1 MNQGKETMTEN
12 RPTVVGSGGDFVT
25 FTIAG
30 QLFGVPVLEV
40 QDVLRPQAVTR
51 IPMAPPEILGSLNLR
66 GRIVTVVDT
75 RHRLGLPKAEG
86 NDQPMS
92 IVVPHGDDLFSLAV
106 DKVGEVLSPN
116 PQSFEPNP
124 PTLDPAWREVATG
137 IYRLKDELLVVIDVA
152 RLLRLGGATAHAA

>member
-1 MNQGKETMTEN
+1 MSDN
-12 RPTVVGSGGDFVT
+12 RQNTAGTGGDFVT

-75 RHRLGLPKAEG
+75 RHRLGLPKAET
-86 NDQPMS
+86 DEPPMS
-92 IVVPHGDDLFSLAV
+92 IVVPYRDDLFSLAV
-106 DKVGEVLSPN
+106 DRVGEVLSPN

-124 PTLDPAWREVATG
+124 PTLDPAWRDVATG

-152 RLLRLGGATAHAA
+152 RLLRLGTAAHAA

>member
-1 MNQGKETMTEN
+1 MNQSNKAMQEN
-12 RPTVVGSGGDFVT
+12 HHSAGTAGEFVT

-30 QLFGVPVLEV
+30 QLFGVPVLAV

-75 RHRLGLPKAEG
+75 RHRLGLPKADTGE
-86 NDQPMS
+86 QPMS

-106 DKVGEVLSPN
+106 DRVGEVLSPD
-116 PQSFEPNP
+116 PQSFESNP

-152 RLLRLGGATAHAA
+152 RLLRLGSATAHAA

>member
-1 MNQGKETMTEN
+1 MTQGNPTMADN
-12 RPTVVGSGGDFVT
+12 HLNASGTAGEFVT

-30 QLFGVPVLEV
+30 QLFGVPVLAV
-40 QDVLRPQAVTR
+40 QDVLRPQAITH

-75 RHRLGLPKAEG
+75 RHRLGLPKAET
-86 NDQPMS
+86 NEPPMS
-92 IVVPHGDDLFSLAV
+92 IVVPHRDDLFSLAV
-106 DKVGEVLSPN
+106 DRVGEVLNPD

-124 PTLDPAWREVATG
+124 PTLDPAWREVANG

-152 RLLRLGGATAHAA
+152 RLLRLGATAHAA

>member
-1 MNQGKETMTEN
+1 MTQGTQKKPQEN
-12 RPTVVGSGGDFVT
+12 NGPVGTGGDFVT

-75 RHRLGLPKAEG
+75 RHRLGLPKAESTEK
-86 NDQPMS
+86 PMS
-92 IVVPHGDDLFSLAV
+92 IVVPYRDDLFALAV
-106 DKVGEVLSPN
+106 DRVGEVLSLTAEN
-116 PQSFEPNP
+116 FEANP
-124 PTLDPAWREVATG
+124 PTLDLAWREVASG

-152 RLLRLGGATAHAA
+152 RLLRLGAAAHAA